1 VIKQIITKCMHAL
14 YPFNFKKMVKN
25 GKIRSYQRGVEI
37 LTFQRGIN
45 HDLPHLSED
54 RLLVRKAHG
63 TDVLMG
69 V

>member
-1 VIKQIITKCMHAL
+1 
-14 YPFNFKKMVKN
+14 MVKN
-25 GKIRSYQRGVEI
+25 GKIKSYQRGVEI